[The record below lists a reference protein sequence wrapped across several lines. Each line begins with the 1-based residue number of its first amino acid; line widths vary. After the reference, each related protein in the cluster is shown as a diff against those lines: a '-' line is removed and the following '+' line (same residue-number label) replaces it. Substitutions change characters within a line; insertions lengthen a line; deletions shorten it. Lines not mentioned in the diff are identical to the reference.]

1 MEEFKKILALQHEI
15 DQKLDEFITRTKAIL
30 QSERAKGHE
39 RIIVELEG
47 ELYELTKQNETRQAM
62 ETLPKT
68 SRLLSRLSVSK
79 AA

>member
-47 ELYELTKQNETRQAM
+47 ELYELTKQNVFWVAEYDGDHRRGDQ
-62 ETLPKT
+62 EH
-68 SRLLSRLSVSK
+68 
-79 AA
+79 